1 MTMNDT
7 PRWMLPMLAAGQAQK
22 ELTHNEALSLL
33 DLIVQPCVEAVGVNA
48 PPASPLP
55 GQAWIV
61 GDRPDDIWTGRAGMM
76 AGWTEG
82 GWRFLVPRVGLSVWS
97 RADDCRCEWDG
108 NQWRLG
114 RVAARSL
121 VIEGKKV
128 VGAQR
133 PGIALPSAG
142 QVIDSE
148 ARLALNAIIGALR
161 DHGLV
166 AAG

>member
-1 MTMNDT
+1 MTTNDT
-7 PRWMLPMLAAGQAQK
+7 PRWTLPLLAAGQAQK
-22 ELTHNEALSLL
+22 EMTHNEALSLL
-33 DLIVQPCVEAVGVNA
+33 DLMVHPCVESVGQNV
-48 PPASPLP
+48 PPGTPSP

-61 GDRPDDIWTGRAGMM
+61 GSQPGDVWTGRAGML
-76 AGWTEG
+76 AGWTDG

-114 RVAARSL
+114 RVSARFL
-121 VIEGKKV
+121 MVEGKKV

-133 PGIALPSAG
+133 PGIASPAGG
-142 QVIDSE
+142 QVVDSE
-148 ARLALNAIIGALR
+148 ARLALNAVIAALT

-166 AAG
+166 ASG